1 MNGCAAGK
9 VETTED
15 KNPAIGVP
23 CPAGNGIVHNGGPDE
38 DKHNARKHAST
49 FGGGADGES
58 WGNSSEHTL
67 ENSERE
73 IRHIAGFLTQ
83 DALETEVVE
92 IANETAGGLG
102 EGQ

>member
-38 DKHNARKHAST
+38 DKHDARKHASP
-49 FGGGADGES
+49 FSGGADGQG
-58 WGNSSEHTL
+58 WGNGGEHTL
-67 ENSERE
+67 ENGEGE
-73 IRHIAGFLTQ
+73 IGNIAGLLTEHT
-83 DALETEVVE
+83 LETKVVE
-92 IANETAGGLG
+92 IANERAGSLG